1 MQREGIEMNTNP
13 YIMRFRIGATYRLR
27 SSPDFPRSL
36 GGTMTVRS
44 EIKPTD
50 QWGNRIIL
58 ADFSLIYPDGR
69 METRH
74 SARCFVEEGYA
85 SFKDAY
91 VERQIPV
98 EIAALQGI
106 YPNFAKAH
114 AVDEIAA
121 TKVA

>member
-1 MQREGIEMNTNP
+1 MAANP
-13 YIMRFRIGATYRLR
+13 FIIRFRNGATYRLR
-27 SSPDFPRSL
+27 SSPDFPRLL

-58 ADFSLIYPDGR
+58 ADFMLTYPDGR
-69 METRH
+69 IGTKL

-85 SFKDAY
+85 TFTDSY
-91 VERQIPV
+91 GERKIPV

-106 YPNFAKAH
+106 YPNFAKAY
-114 AVDEIAA
+114 AIDEVAA
-121 TKVA
+121 EKVA

>member
-1 MQREGIEMNTNP
+1 MAGNP
-13 YIMRFRIGATYRLR
+13 FILRFRIGATYRLR
-27 SSPDFPRSL
+27 SSPDFPRML
-36 GGTMTVRS
+36 GGTMTPRS
-44 EIKPTD
+44 VIKPTD

-58 ADFSLIYPDGR
+58 ADFALTYPDGHT
-69 METRH
+69 ETRLA
-74 SARCFVEEGYA
+74 ARCFVEEGYA

-91 VERQIPV
+91 GERQIPV

-106 YPNFAKAH
+106 YPNFAKAY

>member
-1 MQREGIEMNTNP
+1 MQTNP
-13 YIMRFRIGATYRLR
+13 FIMRFRNGATYRLR
-27 SSPDFPRSL
+27 SSPDFPRLL

-58 ADFSLIYPDGR
+58 ADFMLTYPDGR
-69 METRH
+69 IGTKL

-85 SFKDAY
+85 TFTDSY
-91 VERQIPV
+91 GERKIPV

-106 YPNFAKAH
+106 YPNFAKAY
-114 AVDEIAA
+114 AIDGVAA
-121 TKVA
+121 EKVA

>member
-1 MQREGIEMNTNP
+1 MQTDP
-13 YIMRFRIGATYRLR
+13 FIMRFRNGATYRLR
-27 SSPDFPRSL
+27 SSPDFPRML
-36 GGTMTVRS
+36 GGTMTPRS
-44 EIKPTD
+44 VIKPTD

-58 ADFSLIYPDGR
+58 ADFALTYPDGHTENR
-69 METRH
+69 LA
-74 SARCFVEEGYA
+74 ARCFVEEGYA

-91 VERQIPV
+91 GERQIPV

-106 YPNFAKAH
+106 YPNFAKAY

>member
-1 MQREGIEMNTNP
+1 MQTNP
-13 YIMRFRIGATYRLR
+13 FIMRFRNGATYRLR
-27 SSPDFPRSL
+27 SSPDFPRLL

-58 ADFSLIYPDGR
+58 ADFMLTYPDGR
-69 METRH
+69 IGTKL

-85 SFKDAY
+85 TFTDSY
-91 VERQIPV
+91 GERKIPV

-106 YPNFAKAH
+106 YPNFAKAY
-114 AVDEIAA
+114 AIDEVAA
-121 TKVA
+121 EKVA